1 MTQVFLLIARIVALG
16 LIFTVAP
23 VVLGAYRR
31 YRQRKTTVCPETGQ
45 IVEVEL
51 KAGRASL
58 LSVFGEHRV
67 RVKWCSLWPRKKGCS
82 EQCVGNNWPSSP
94 RDRNARA
101 GNNKLS

>member
-1 MTQVFLLIARIVALG
+1 MTQVFLLIAGIVALG

-58 LSVFGEHRV
+58 LSLFGEHRV
-67 RVKWCSLWPRKKGCS
+67 RVKWCSLWPRKKGCT
-82 EQCVGNNWPSSP
+82 EQCVRDNWPSLTKERNNSRP
-94 RDRNARA
+94 R
-101 GNNKLS
+101 

>member
-1 MTQVFLLIARIVALG
+1 MTQIFLLIAGVVAFG

-23 VVLGAYRR
+23 VVLGTYRR

-67 RVKWCSLWPRKKGCS
+67 RVKWCSLWPRKKGCAEECVKEYWQSPTEERNNRS
-82 EQCVGNNWPSSP
+82 EHSNLG
-94 RDRNARA
+94 
-101 GNNKLS
+101 